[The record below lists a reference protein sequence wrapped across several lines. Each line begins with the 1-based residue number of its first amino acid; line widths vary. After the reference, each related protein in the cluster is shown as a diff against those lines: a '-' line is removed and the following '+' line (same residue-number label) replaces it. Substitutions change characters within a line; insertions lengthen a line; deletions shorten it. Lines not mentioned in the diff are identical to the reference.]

1 MASVV
6 QARGAGFDTCCWQL
20 AAISHFMALNLT
32 FRDAY
37 ADAQHAWPK

>member
-1 MASVV
+1 MQASHLL
-6 QARGAGFDTCCWQL
+6 L
-20 AAISHFMALNLT
+20 AARYNQPFIALNLT